1 MDNKFFSAS
10 KITLLTLAMSTSFQ
24 ALSEINI
31 SGFGTI
37 GLGTTADKDESLYG
51 YDDDVD
57 FKQDSLFA
65 LQVTS
70 DLGDKIGITAQII
83 ARGTDDW
90 DPAFEWAFISYDV
103 SDNWRLLF
111 GRQRAPQKLY
121 SDFVDVGYAYHWI
134 SPPSGL
140 YSPSFD
146 SFDGIGSIYNS
157 TLGEFDSTL
166 HLLLGRTA
174 DNPFGDAVSKIDIS
188 NYYLASYTLSNE
200 NYTARMALGQRDV
213 LVTIPGVDGDL
224 AGGLVALGAG
234 LDQALSTGID
244 YQGLADSI
252 IIDDSTTVLTVALKA
267 DYDWGFAVAEWEK
280 NDYGDNFLGETD
292 NWYVSAGIKDDA
304 FVYHIT
310 YGASET
316 MVNDLDRL
324 APISS
329 VLNSIPP
336 AFEAALAPLTVPF
349 GQLVAGAN
357 STLRSQIIDEKYI
370 TVGVRWDFHESAALK
385 LEYTDFSDDYVNP
398 YNPEDSS
405 QDASVLRMAISTIF

>member
-10 KITLLTLAMSTSFQ
+10 KLTLLTLAISTSFH
-24 ALSEINI
+24 AFSEINI

-37 GLGTTADKDESLYG
+37 GLGTTADKNESLYG
-51 YDDDVD
+51 YDDEID

-70 DLGDKIGITAQII
+70 DLGDKIGVTAQII
-83 ARGTDDW
+83 SRGIDDW

-103 SDNWRLLF
+103 SDSWRLLF

-188 NYYLASYTLSNE
+188 NYFLASYTLSNE
-200 NYTARMALGQRDV
+200 NYTARVAFGQRDV
-213 LVTIPGVDGDL
+213 LVEIPGVNTDI
-224 AGGLVALGAG
+224 AGGLAALGG
-234 LDQALSTGID
+234 GIDQALPAPTGID
-244 YQGLADSI
+244 FAGLGDSL
-252 IIDDSTTVLTVALKA
+252 IIDDSTDVVTVAFKA

-292 NWYVSAGIKDDA
+292 NWYISAGIKSDA
-304 FVYHIT
+304 LVYHLT
-310 YGASET
+310 YGSSET
-316 MVNDLDRL
+316 MVNNLDRL
-324 APISS
+324 DP
-329 VLNSIPP
+329 VLALTNLPLP
-336 AFEAALAPLTVPF
+336 AQITVPL
-349 GQLVAGAN
+349 GQLVGGAN
-357 STLRSQIIDEKYI
+357 QTLRSRITEETYI
-370 TVGVRWDFHESAALK
+370 TAGVRWDFHESAALK
-385 LEYTDFSDDYVNP
+385 LEYTKLSDDYINP
-398 YNPEDSS
+398 YDPADFDR
-405 QDASVLRMAISTIF
+405 DASVVRMAISTIF